1 MLPTSVGFPHT
12 QDMQSQRSKDKYCS
26 IPRHVRETK
35 SGDNKQ
41 DLGTEEDWLEEKV
54 KLELNNEKQR
64 ERPKT
69 PGCFQG

>member
-12 QDMQSQRSKDKYCS
+12 QDMQSQRSKDTYCS

-35 SGDNKQ
+35 SGDNKR

-69 PGCFQG
+69 TGYFQG